1 MVSRLVIIK
10 IKLNPMKK
18 NSIIII
24 FLVLPLFLFSQETLT
39 GMIMDKN
46 NPKDNLGVFGAN
58 VYWLN
63 TSIGTTTNEKGWFT
77 IPYKKSYKKLVV
89 SYVGYKTDT
98 LNISDLEPIHHFITL
113 ENELEEVTLKSKKKA
128 TQRSFIQTKNVFTVN
143 SAELLKAACCNLA
156 ESFETNPSIDVNFSD
171 ALTGTRQIQMLGLKS
186 PYLLITQENIP
197 SIRGAGQV
205 FGLTFTPGTW
215 VESIQI
221 TKGAGSVINGY
232 ESISGQINAELVKPL
247 TDNRIFLNA
256 YGSLGGRYELN
267 SHLNHKISDKWQT
280 GIYIH
285 GNYRNTKFDRNKDG
299 FLDNPLISQVNVM
312 NRWQY
317 LDAEKGWVSFINVRF
332 MDDSKQTGQNNFDP
346 LIDKGRSEVW
356 GGEIG
361 TKRFDSSL
369 KLGYVFPQLPF
380 QSFGFQFSYS
390 NHDQD
395 SYFGLKTYDI
405 NHQSVYSNLL
415 FNSIIGD
422 TRSKFTTGLNF
433 TYDIYDEF
441 VNSINFSRKEKSF
454 GGFFEYAYD
463 NSDNFSF
470 TSGVRID
477 THNLLGTYITPRLHI
492 RYVPWEKGVLRASI
506 GQGRKSANVFAENQQ
521 LFASTRQIDIQS
533 SGGKIYGLD
542 PEVAWNYGLS
552 YLQGFNLFNRKGDIT
567 FDYYR
572 THFQNQVVVDWE
584 NPQRI
589 SFYNLDGESYANS
602 FQTEVNYYVDD
613 FTSLR
618 LAYKF
623 YDIETDY
630 FSGKLSKP
638 LTPNHRLFANISYE
652 TKKIDDIKQWKFD
665 LTYNFIGEQRL
676 PDTSTN
682 PVEYQ
687 LGEYSNSYSLL
698 NTQITKVFTEKFEI
712 YFGVENLTDLK
723 QKNPILASD
732 DPFGDSFDSTI
743 IYAPIFGRMLYS
755 GLRFK
760 IN

>member
-63 TSIGTTTNEKGWFT
+63 NSIGATTNEKGWFT

-280 GIYIH
+280 GVYIH
-285 GNYRNTKFDRNKDG
+285 GNYRNKKFDRNKDG

-346 LIDKGRSEVW
+346 LKDKGRSEVW
-356 GGEIG
+356 GGEID

-687 LGEYSNSYSLL
+687 LEEYSNSYSLL
-698 NTQITKVFTEKFEI
+698 NTQITKVFTEKFEM

>member
-63 TSIGTTTNEKGWFT
+63 NSIGATTNEKGWFT

-247 TDNRIFLNA
+247 TDNRIFVNA

-280 GIYIH
+280 GVYIH
-285 GNYRNTKFDRNKDG
+285 GNYRNKKFDRNKDG

-346 LIDKGRSEVW
+346 LKDKGRSEVW
-356 GGEIG
+356 GGEID

-506 GQGRKSANVFAENQQ
+506 GQGRKSGNVFAENQQ

-652 TKKIDDIKQWKFD
+652 TKKINDIKQWKFD

-698 NTQITKVFTEKFEI
+698 NTQITKVFTEKFEM

>member
-63 TSIGTTTNEKGWFT
+63 NSIGATTNEKGWFT

-285 GNYRNTKFDRNKDG
+285 GNYRNKKFDRNKDG

-356 GGEIG
+356 GGEID

-492 RYVPWEKGVLRASI
+492 RYVPWEKGVLRASV

-682 PVEYQ
+682 PMQYQ
-687 LGEYSNSYSLL
+687 FEEYSNSYSLL
-698 NTQITKVFTEKFEI
+698 NTQITKVFSEKFEM

>member
-1 MVSRLVIIK
+1 MINRLVIK
-10 IKLNPMKK
+10 VKFNSMKK
-18 NSIIII
+18 NSFFIILI
-24 FLVLPLFLFSQETLT
+24 FLPTFLFSQETLK

-58 VYWLN
+58 VFWLN
-63 TSIGTTTNEKGWFT
+63 TTVGATTDEKGWFQ
-77 IPYKKSYKKLVV
+77 IPYKKNYKKLVV

-98 LNISDLEPIHHFITL
+98 LVITDLEPINHFITL

-128 TQRSFIQTKNVFTVN
+128 TQRSFIQTQNVFTVN
-143 SAELLKAACCNLA
+143 SEELLKAACCNLA

-285 GNYRNTKFDRNKDG
+285 GNYRNKKFDRNKDG

-346 LIDKGRSEVW
+346 LIDKGRPEVW
-356 GGEIG
+356 GGEID

-441 VNSINFSRKEKSF
+441 VNSINFYRKEKSF

-463 NSDNFSF
+463 NLDNFSF

-506 GQGRKSANVFAENQQ
+506 GQGRKSANVFAENQH

-698 NTQITKVFTEKFEI
+698 NTQITKVFTEKFEM

>member
-63 TSIGTTTNEKGWFT
+63 TSVGATTNEKGWFT

-698 NTQITKVFTEKFEI
+698 NTQITKVFTEKFEM

>member
-1 MVSRLVIIK
+1 MIIRLVIIK
-10 IKLNPMKK
+10 IKYNTMKR
-18 NSIIII
+18 IIV
-24 FLVLPLFLFSQETLT
+24 FTLFLFFPLFIFSQEKLT

-63 TSIGTTTNEKGWFT
+63 TSIGATTNEKGWFT
-77 IPYKKSYKKLVV
+77 IPYNKSYKKLVV

-143 SAELLKAACCNLA
+143 SEELLKAACCNLA

-285 GNYRNTKFDRNKDG
+285 GNYRNKKFDRNKDG

-356 GGEIG
+356 GGEID

-395 SYFGLKTYDI
+395 SYFGLKKYDI

-506 GQGRKSANVFAENQQ
+506 GQGRKSANVFAENQH

-698 NTQITKVFTEKFEI
+698 NTQITKVFTEKFEM

>member
-63 TSIGTTTNEKGWFT
+63 TSIGATTNEKGWFT

-356 GGEIG
+356 GGEID

-506 GQGRKSANVFAENQQ
+506 GQGRKSGNVFAENQQ

-698 NTQITKVFTEKFEI
+698 NTQITKVFTEKFEM

>member
-46 NPKDNLGVFGAN
+46 NPKDNLGVFRAN

-63 TSIGTTTNEKGWFT
+63 NSIGATTNEKGWFT

-285 GNYRNTKFDRNKDG
+285 GNYRNKKFDRNKDG

-346 LIDKGRSEVW
+346 LKDKGRSEVW
-356 GGEIG
+356 GGEID

-652 TKKIDDIKQWKFD
+652 TKKINDIKQWKFD

-676 PDTSTN
+676 PDTSIN
-682 PVEYQ
+682 PLEYQ
-687 LGEYSNSYSLL
+687 FEEYSNSYSLL
-698 NTQITKVFTEKFEI
+698 NTQITKVFSEKFEM

>member
-1 MVSRLVIIK
+1 MVNRLVIIK

-24 FLVLPLFLFSQETLT
+24 FLVLPLFLFSQEKLT

-63 TSIGTTTNEKGWFT
+63 TSIGATTNEKGWFT
-77 IPYKKSYKKLVV
+77 IPYNKSYKKLVV

-143 SAELLKAACCNLA
+143 SEELLKAACCNLA

-285 GNYRNTKFDRNKDG
+285 GNYRNKKFDRNKDG

-356 GGEIG
+356 GGEID

-506 GQGRKSANVFAENQQ
+506 GQGRKSANVFAENQH

-687 LGEYSNSYSLL
+687 FGEYSNSYSLL
-698 NTQITKVFTEKFEI
+698 NTQITKVFTEKFEM
-712 YFGVENLTDLK
+712 YFGIENLTDLK

>member
-63 TSIGTTTNEKGWFT
+63 NSIGATTNEKGWFT

-285 GNYRNTKFDRNKDG
+285 GNYRNKKFDRNKDG

-346 LIDKGRSEVW
+346 LKDKGRSEVW
-356 GGEIG
+356 GGEID

-506 GQGRKSANVFAENQQ
+506 GQGRKSGNVFAENQQ

-652 TKKIDDIKQWKFD
+652 TKKINDIKQWKFD

-682 PVEYQ
+682 TVEYQ
-687 LGEYSNSYSLL
+687 LEEYSNSYSLL
-698 NTQITKVFTEKFEI
+698 NTQITKVFTEKFEM

>member
-63 TSIGTTTNEKGWFT
+63 TSIGATTNEKGWFT

-346 LIDKGRSEVW
+346 LIDKGRPEVW
-356 GGEIG
+356 GGEID

-698 NTQITKVFTEKFEI
+698 NTQITKVFTEKFEM

>member
-63 TSIGTTTNEKGWFT
+63 NSIGATTNEKGWFT

-346 LIDKGRSEVW
+346 LKDKGRSEVW
-356 GGEIG
+356 GGEID

-652 TKKIDDIKQWKFD
+652 TKKINDIKQWKFD

-698 NTQITKVFTEKFEI
+698 NTQITKVFTEKFEM

>member
-63 TSIGTTTNEKGWFT
+63 NSIGATTNEKGWFT

-267 SHLNHKISDKWQT
+267 SHLNHKISDKWQS
-280 GIYIH
+280 GVYIH
-285 GNYRNTKFDRNKDG
+285 GNYRNKKFDRNKDG

-346 LIDKGRSEVW
+346 LKDKGRSEVW
-356 GGEIG
+356 GGEID

-652 TKKIDDIKQWKFD
+652 TKKINDIKQWKFD

-698 NTQITKVFTEKFEI
+698 NTQITKVFTEKFEM

>member
-63 TSIGTTTNEKGWFT
+63 NSIGATTNEKGWFT

-280 GIYIH
+280 GVYIH
-285 GNYRNTKFDRNKDG
+285 GNYRNKKFDRNKDG

-346 LIDKGRSEVW
+346 LKDKGRSEVW
-356 GGEIG
+356 GGEID

-506 GQGRKSANVFAENQQ
+506 GQGRKSGNVFAENQQ

-652 TKKIDDIKQWKFD
+652 TKKINDIKQWKFD

-698 NTQITKVFTEKFEI
+698 NTQITKVFTEKFEM

>member
-63 TSIGTTTNEKGWFT
+63 NSIGATTNEKGWFT

-346 LIDKGRSEVW
+346 LKDKGRSEVW
-356 GGEIG
+356 GGEID

-521 LFASTRQIDIQS
+521 LFASSRQIDIQS

-652 TKKIDDIKQWKFD
+652 TKKINDIKQWKFD

-682 PVEYQ
+682 TVEYQ
-687 LGEYSNSYSLL
+687 LEEYSNSYSLL

>member
-1 MVSRLVIIK
+1 MVNRIVIIK

-24 FLVLPLFLFSQETLT
+24 FLVLPLFLFSQEKLT

-63 TSIGTTTNEKGWFT
+63 TSIGATTNEKGWFT
-77 IPYKKSYKKLVV
+77 IPYNKSYKKLVV

-143 SAELLKAACCNLA
+143 SEELLKAACCNLA

-232 ESISGQINAELVKPL
+232 ESISGQVNAELVKPL

-285 GNYRNTKFDRNKDG
+285 GNYRNKKFDRNKDG

-346 LIDKGRSEVW
+346 LIDKGSSEIW
-356 GGEIG
+356 GGEID

-395 SYFGLKTYDI
+395 SYFGLKTYNI
-405 NHQSVYSNLL
+405 QHQSMYSNLL

-422 TRSKFTTGLNF
+422 TRNKFTTGLNF
-433 TYDIYDEF
+433 TYDAYNEF
-441 VNSINFSRKEKSF
+441 VNLINFSRNENSF

-470 TSGVRID
+470 TSGLRID

-521 LFASTRQIDIQS
+521 LFASSREIDIQS

-542 PEVAWNYGLS
+542 PEVAWNYGVS

-602 FQTEVNYYVDD
+602 FQTEINYFINDNLN
-613 FTSLR
+613 LR
-618 LAYKF
+618 LAYKYF
-623 YDIETDY
+623 DIQTDY
-630 FSGKLSKP
+630 TSGKLSKP

-652 TKKIDDIKQWKFD
+652 TKKIDNIKQWKFD

-676 PDTSTN
+676 PDTSIN
-682 PVEYQ
+682 PLEYQ
-687 LGEYSNSYSLL
+687 FEEYSNSYSLL
-698 NTQITKVFTEKFEI
+698 NTQITKVFTEKFEM

>member
-63 TSIGTTTNEKGWFT
+63 NSIGATTNEKGWFT

-280 GIYIH
+280 GVYIH
-285 GNYRNTKFDRNKDG
+285 GNYRNKKFDRNKDG

-346 LIDKGRSEVW
+346 LKDKGRSEVW
-356 GGEIG
+356 GGEID

-506 GQGRKSANVFAENQQ
+506 GQGRKSGNVFAENQQ

-682 PVEYQ
+682 TVEYQ
-687 LGEYSNSYSLL
+687 LEEYSNSYSLL

>member
-63 TSIGTTTNEKGWFT
+63 TSIGATTNEKGWFT

-280 GIYIH
+280 GVYIH
-285 GNYRNTKFDRNKDG
+285 GNYRNKKFDRNKDG

-356 GGEIG
+356 GGEID

-441 VNSINFSRKEKSF
+441 VNSINFSRKENSF

-470 TSGVRID
+470 TSGVRVD

-492 RYVPWEKGVLRASI
+492 RYVPWEKGVLRASV

-652 TKKIDDIKQWKFD
+652 TKKINDIKQWKFD

-698 NTQITKVFTEKFEI
+698 NTQITKVFTEKFEM